1 MKVKVAL
8 CQLNP
13 LSGKPEINFYTIESV
28 LKKYARRNVTLF
40 IFPEDYLYGVLRN
53 RNEIAE
59 AGKNFD
65 LWVKRLCV
73 LAQRYKVD
81 LIPGSFPLFQN
92 GKLFNTTIYINKKG
106 KILNQYSKTNLWLS
120 ERNEYTPNLISP
132 KCFESVLGKTV
143 QIICWDLMN
152 PKVFEEAV
160 KQNAQWIIN
169 VSLWYT
175 NQTRDLA
182 RTRGET
188 KNKYHI
194 PLNRS
199 ERLNSIM
206 ETRST
211 EYNVGMIFCNIGGV
225 HEYTAVDKLQQM
237 ARSAGC
243 TQVIAPLD
251 AVRKSVKNRNEQI
264 LVCEIPDIKDY
275 ISDHEILWGRR
286 KDIINNYPFG
296 VQVR

>member
-1 MKVKVAL
+1 M
-8 CQLNP
+8 
-13 LSGKPEINFYTIESV
+13 
-28 LKKYARRNVTLF
+28 
-40 IFPEDYLYGVLRN
+40 
-53 RNEIAE
+53 
-59 AGKNFD
+59 
-65 LWVKRLCV
+65 
-73 LAQRYKVD
+73 
-81 LIPGSFPLFQN
+81 FQN
-92 GKLFNTTIYINKKG
+92 GKLFNATIYINKKG
-106 KILNQYSKTNLWLS
+106 KILNHYSKTNLWLS
-120 ERNEYTPNLISP
+120 ERDEYTPNLIPP
-132 KCFESVLGKTV
+132 KCFDTVLGKTI

-152 PKVFEEAV
+152 PKIFEEAV
-160 KQNAQWIIN
+160 KQDAQWIIN
-169 VSLWYT
+169 VSLWST
-175 NQTRDLA
+175 NRTRDLA
-182 RTRGET
+182 KKRGET

-225 HEYTAVDKLQQM
+225 HEYTAVDKLQQF